1 MTLRFGSSL
10 IVSAIVGYRC
20 GLDVADSEAD
30 FTKLV
35 AFCAIFFVPFIG
47 VGWLCWASWQ
57 PSKRKIL
64 WSVTQSLCLMILVFL
79 STFHLASSFIAP
91 SHIRYRFGYGASGT
105 WHEVQFHHL
114 ENGQWIEGP
123 WVGAWPMQVRFPDLN
138 QDGHAEI
145 EVSGRGR
152 VTFLYMPEHVGTKYW
167 HLQEK
172 VGHYA
177 VSYLPAGLIYP

>member
-1 MTLRFGSSL
+1 M
-10 IVSAIVGYRC
+10 SAFVGYRC
-20 GLDVADSEAD
+20 GLDVADSEGD

-35 AFCAIFFVPFIG
+35 ALGAIFVGPFIG

-57 PSKRKIL
+57 PSIRKIL
-64 WSVTQSLCLMILVFL
+64 RGLTKLLCLMTLVFF
-79 STFHLASSFIAP
+79 SAFYLASSFIAP
-91 SHIRYRFGYGASGT
+91 SHIRFRFGYGASGT

-138 QDGHAEI
+138 QDGHADI
-145 EVSGRGR
+145 EVTGRGR
-152 VTFLYMPEHVGTKYW
+152 VAFLYQPEHVGTKYW

-172 VGHYA
+172 EGHYG
-177 VSYLPAGLIYP
+177 VSYPPAGLIYP